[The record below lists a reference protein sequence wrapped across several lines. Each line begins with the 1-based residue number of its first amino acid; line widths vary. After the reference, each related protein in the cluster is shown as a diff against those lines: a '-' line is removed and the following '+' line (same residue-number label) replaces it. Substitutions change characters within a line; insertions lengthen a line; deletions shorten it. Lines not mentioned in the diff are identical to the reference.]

1 MLAEAAG
8 TPQPI
13 DEATARHTHGQIG
26 GPEGAIHSFDSLY
39 QGLVEA
45 EPELLD

>member
-1 MLAEAAG
+1 MLRS
-8 TPQPI
+8 I
-13 DEATARHTHGQIG
+13 DEATARHTHSQIG
-26 GPEGAIHSFDSLY
+26 KPEGALHAFESLY